1 MASFRALSK
10 EGHAAMS
17 MRDGS
22 DRWILIQ
29 KNTFTNWVNEQ
40 LRVAGVET
48 TDFVTEL
55 ENDFDTGV
63 KLCFLVQGL
72 QGKKV
77 GRIIKKPLNHHQ
89 QLENVTIALNA
100 IANDNVRLVNIGP
113 EDIVNGNLKLILGL
127 IWHLILRYQ
136 IGKTK
141 FPTKKLMLAWLQ
153 AVIPECAI
161 TNFTTDWN
169 SGVALHALIDYCR
182 PGLCPNWRQMS
193 RSDGLNNCKNAME
206 LAKRE
211 FDIPLVVRPEDL
223 SSPDLD
229 ELSGMT
235 YLSYFMKVDSPGYH
249 ATMNMVRKLLKS
261 GTINNFTSDWSD
273 GRLLCNLCVSSGAT
287 IPGWPNLNGSHVE
300 VQQLGIDAA
309 KRMGVEPIL
318 TAKEMCDPEVD
329 HIGIMAYAAY
339 FSRFKPFRAPAEKV
353 VMDVQPKNC
362 YIGIISTFSVRIED
376 DDISS
381 SAIRADLKG
390 PDSNPPVTFSWS
402 GRVGT
407 ASFTPLETGIHR
419 LNVYCENQLIVGC
432 PISFKVLADRSKVT
446 FSSVD
451 HCAVGMITELK
462 VNSQYAGQGDVQ
474 VEARAPGG
482 RVHNLRT
489 VYRNGDYVI
498 NFTPSEVGVWQIS
511 VHYEGDHINGSPFN
525 IKVFDPN
532 AVRVFELEGGTV
544 GMGLNFMVDTSEAG
558 EGDLRVTVTHN
569 YQQVPAYITHQR
581 AGLYRVDFTPEGAG
595 TYKVNVFYNDIEVR
609 GSPYTLDIVDSGR
622 VTVSGDGL
630 SLVPVNRTARFE
642 VDTQGSSSGKVDVEI
657 TAPSGKN
664 VIKKIETKGNGKFD
678 VEYTPFETGDH
689 QIMVYFCDQPV
700 KGGPFSCKV
709 YDAGQVIVSHM
720 PSHATVNQPVSF
732 NIDASEAGS
741 GNIEIMVNKGR
752 IACNVQNLGSYK
764 FLASF
769 VPTKV
774 EKHTIEMKFNNLPVI
789 GSPWIVQVTDPKSIS
804 VTGGGIDFVLCNRKT
819 NFVVNC
825 DTNMS
830 ENISVS
836 ITGPSGRS
844 VPCDISSGSQGQIV
858 EYVPTE
864 VGDHKIFIKYRD
876 TEIEGSP
883 FTAKAYDTSA
893 ITVTPLQ
900 DGMVGSPVE
909 FTIDVTRAGE
919 GQLEIMVNNGNLRN
933 TVELERAGV
942 YRITF
947 TPEEAGRQY
956 VNINFN
962 SEGLPG
968 SPFSCLAM
976 DAAGA
981 TISGLKTALPAN
993 KLTTFTIETPSSA
1006 TEFSAVVDITS
1017 PSGEKIPAK
1026 TTHTAV
1032 DGMHV
1037 EFTPREVGQYTIQ
1050 VFCGKDDLCG
1060 GPQYVNVFNPK
1071 SVIINN
1077 MPFHTFVGETCTF
1090 LVDASKAG
1098 GGILEVAILAN
1109 KNHVPH
1115 TLEDL
1120 GKGVYEVSFVGQEAV
1135 RHRVHLTFNEIY
1147 IPGSPFWIEVLDE
1160 LEFVMDEFS
1169 HQQFFS
1175 VYQSAGFTFHG
1186 PSGLSEKF
1194 TVSIE
1199 GPSGRKVDAKIRETS
1214 AKTYCIE
1221 FEPNEVGSHLVEV
1234 YFNGVML
1241 KNFPYVI
1248 KVYDVN
1254 HVRVTRP
1261 DKAMVDESVR
1271 LLIDVSRSGE
1281 GELEMIVECDEETI
1295 PSEMKETERGRIEA
1309 FFIPRKPGLHKI
1321 SMTFNGDKVPGSPFM
1336 VDVEGQIVKETA
1348 IMAKSEVQKM
1358 NIQSRNFRIN
1368 QQQWILLQAF
1378 GSGVEDFSHFQISI
1392 IAPNGNRIPAR
1403 IMSQADGSFKV
1414 EWTPT
1419 STGRHT
1425 VEVQYAGRQI
1435 DGSPFYVDV
1444 FDLAMI
1450 RVEHFKQG
1458 GIGQTASF
1466 DIDFSQ
1472 VGVQDYSV
1480 VIRSPT
1486 GNIIDYNS
1494 TSSYSDVRKEI
1505 TYVPTEA
1512 GQHEIYINYCGF
1524 ELPGC
1529 PVIHTI
1535 DEGGLPSASGPGLYK
1550 GQEDKEAVFYVDVG
1564 KRSGDLDIKVEGP
1577 NSIAKTTVERAGEK
1591 FIVNYTP
1598 VEVGIFNIGILWNG
1612 TPIPGSPFHPK
1623 VFDPRKV
1630 RISGGW
1636 AQYMDGNER
1645 VGLVVGE
1652 EKRLVFD
1659 ISQAG
1664 PGSLRAEV
1672 VGPGSTVP
1680 ATVTDSYGQTLVAFV
1695 PREEGNHYI
1704 HLYWSDVALPNSPFL
1719 GYAVPAFSDANK
1731 VILTGRGL
1739 KEATVREE
1747 AEFVIDG
1754 SQAGPEYQQPSS
1766 APEVTLTGVRAEINV
1781 KVVNLGGGKHRC
1793 TYVPVVP
1800 GAYLLN
1806 ITWNGRQLRGSPY
1819 KVNVMGTFYPNKVNV
1834 SGEGLRGGIL
1844 GRSMDVAIDTR
1855 KAGPGELTA
1864 YCMGPSKASYCE
1876 LQDNHDGTFI
1886 LKIKP
1891 QEPGKHVLQVKYG
1904 GEHVN
1909 GSPFVLKVNAQ
1920 PDASKVRVTGPGVE
1934 HGILATYQSRFIVET
1949 RGAGAGQLT
1958 VRIRGPKGGFQVEM
1972 YRDSQR
1978 DRTILC
1984 RYDPTETGLYI
1995 ISVRW
2000 SGVDVPGSPF
2010 QIHIV
2015 DTQQELEQILHDQ
2028 SFSHSSVTPRSYAQ
2042 WREEI

>member
-1 MASFRALSK
+1 MATFRAISR

-29 KNTFTNWVNEQ
+29 QNTFTNWVNEQ
-40 LRVAGVET
+40 LRVSGIET
-48 TDFVTEL
+48 TEFIKDLGT
-55 ENDFDTGV
+55 DFDTGV
-63 KLCFLVQGL
+63 KLCQLVESL
-72 QGKKV
+72 QGKKI
-77 GRIIKKPLNHHQ
+77 GRIIKKPMNHHQ
-89 QLENVTIALNA
+89 QLENVTIALTA

-141 FPTKKLMLAWLQ
+141 FPTKKLMIAWLQ
-153 AVIPECAI
+153 AVIPECGI
-161 TNFTTDWN
+161 GNFTTDWN
-169 SGVALHALIDYCR
+169 SGIALHALIDYCR
-182 PGLCPNWRQMS
+182 PGLYPNWRQIS

-249 ATMNMVRKLLKS
+249 ATMSMVRKLLKH
-261 GTINNFTSDWSD
+261 GNVTNFTTDWSD
-273 GRLLCNLCVSSGAT
+273 GRLLCNLCVSLGASVS
-287 IPGWPNLNGSHVE
+287 GWPTLTGNSIENQG
-300 VQQLGIDAA
+300 LGIQAA
-309 KRMGVEPIL
+309 QRLGVEPIL

-339 FSRFKPFRAPAEKV
+339 FNRFKPIRSPAEKV
-353 VMDVQPKNC
+353 VMDMQPKNC
-362 YIGIISTFSVRIED
+362 YIGIISTFTVRIED
-376 DDISS
+376 DEVSS
-381 SAIRADLKG
+381 SGVSADLKG

-407 ASFTPLETGIHR
+407 ASFTPTETGIHR

-446 FSSVD
+446 FSSID

-482 RVHNLRT
+482 RVQNLHT
-489 VYRNGDYVI
+489 VYRNGDYII
-498 NFTPSEVGVWQIS
+498 NFTPSEVGVWQVS
-511 VHYEGDHINGSPFN
+511 VHYEGDHISGSPFN

-532 AVRVFELEGGTV
+532 AVRVFGLEGGTV
-544 GMGLNFMVDTSEAG
+544 GMGLNFTVDTSEAG
-558 EGDLRVTVTHN
+558 EGDLRVTVTHD

-581 AGLYRVDFTPEGAG
+581 AGLYRADFTPEGAG
-595 TYKVNVFYNDIEVR
+595 TYRVNVFYNDIEVR

-630 SLVPVNRTARFE
+630 SLVPVNRTAKFV
-642 VDTQGSSSGKVDVEI
+642 VDTQGSSSGKVNVEI
-657 TAPSGKN
+657 TAPSGKS
-664 VIKKIETKGNGKFD
+664 VLKKIEPVGKGKFQ
-678 VEYTPFETGDH
+678 VEYNPLETGDH
-689 QIMVYFCDQPV
+689 QIMVHYCDQVV
-700 KGGPFSCKV
+700 KGAPFFCKV

-720 PSHATVNQPVSF
+720 PSHTTVNQPVSF

-769 VPTKV
+769 VPTKAERHNV
-774 EKHTIEMKFNNLPVI
+774 EMKFNNLPVI
-789 GSPWIVQVTDPKSIS
+789 GSPWQVQVTDPKSIS
-804 VTGGGIDFVLCNRKT
+804 VVGTGIDFILVNRKT

-825 DTNMS
+825 GENMS
-830 ENISVS
+830 ENIYVS
-836 ITGPSGRS
+836 ITGPSGQS
-844 VPCDISSGSQGQIV
+844 VPCDVSSGEQGQTV

-864 VGDHKIFIKYRD
+864 VGDHKISIMYRD

-893 ITVTPLQ
+893 IMVSPLQ
-900 DGMVGSPVE
+900 DGLVGSPVE

-919 GQLEIMVNNGNLRN
+919 GQLEIMVNDGNLRN
-933 TVELERAGV
+933 SVDMERTGV

-947 TPEEAGRQY
+947 TPQEAGRQY

-962 SEGLPG
+962 SEGVPG
-968 SPFSCLAM
+968 SPLSCVAV
-976 DAAGA
+976 DVAGA
-981 TISGLKTALPAN
+981 AITGLKTTLPAN
-993 KLTTFTIETPSSA
+993 KLTAFTIETPSAGVS
-1006 TEFSAVVDITS
+1006 EFSAVVDITS
-1017 PSGEKIPAK
+1017 PSGKKI
-1026 TTHTAV
+1026 
-1032 DGMHV
+1032 
-1037 EFTPREVGQYTIQ
+1037 
-1050 VFCGKDDLCG
+1050 
-1060 GPQYVNVFNPK
+1060 
-1071 SVIINN
+1071 
-1077 MPFHTFVGETCTF
+1077 
-1090 LVDASKAG
+1090 
-1098 GGILEVAILAN
+1098 
-1109 KNHVPH
+1109 
-1115 TLEDL
+1115 
-1120 GKGVYEVSFVGQEAV
+1120 
-1135 RHRVHLTFNEIY
+1135 
-1147 IPGSPFWIEVLDE
+1147 
-1160 LEFVMDEFS
+1160 
-1169 HQQFFS
+1169 
-1175 VYQSAGFTFHG
+1175 
-1186 PSGLSEKF
+1186 
-1194 TVSIE
+1194 
-1199 GPSGRKVDAKIRETS
+1199 DAKIRES
-1214 AKTYCIE
+1214 SSKSYFIE
-1221 FEPNEVGSHLVEV
+1221 FEPLEVGSHLVQV
-1234 YFNGVML
+1234 YFNGMML

-1248 KVYDVN
+1248 KVYDADKVK
-1254 HVRVTRP
+1254 VIRP
-1261 DKAMVDESVR
+1261 DKSVVDER
-1271 LLIDVSRSGE
+1271 IKILIDVSRSGE
-1281 GELEMIVECDEETI
+1281 GELEMIVECDGETL
-1295 PSEMKETERGRIEA
+1295 PSEMKEMERGRIEA
-1309 FFIPRKPGLHKI
+1309 FFIPRRAGVHKI
-1321 SMTFNGDKVPGSPFM
+1321 SMTFNGEKVPGSPFI
-1336 VDVEGQIVKETA
+1336 VDVEGQMVKEVA
-1348 IMAKSEVQKM
+1348 IMAKPEFQK
-1358 NIQSRNFRIN
+1358 ISLETRNFRIN

-1378 GSGVEDFSHFQISI
+1378 GSSIEDFSHFQISI

-1403 IMSQADGSFKV
+1403 IISQADGSFKV

-1458 GIGQTASF
+1458 GVGETASF

-1472 VGVQDYSV
+1472 VGIQDYSV

-1486 GNIIDYNS
+1486 GSIVDYNS
-1494 TSSYSDVRKEI
+1494 ISAHSDVRKEI
-1505 TYVPTEA
+1505 TYVPSET

-1529 PVIHTI
+1529 PVMHNIE
-1535 DEGGLPSASGPGLYK
+1535 EGGLPTAAGPGLYK
-1550 GQEDKEAVFYVDVG
+1550 GQEDKEAVFSVDVG
-1564 KRSGDLDIKVEGP
+1564 KRSGDLDIKVDGP
-1577 NSIAKTTVERAGEK
+1577 NSIAKTTVERSGEK
-1591 FIVNYTP
+1591 FIVTYTP
-1598 VEVGIFNIGILWNG
+1598 VEVGIFNISILWNG
-1612 TPIPGSPFHPK
+1612 VAIPGSPFHPK
-1623 VFDPRKV
+1623 VIDPRKV

-1645 VGLVVGE
+1645 VALVVGE

-1659 ISQAG
+1659 VSQAG

-1672 VGPGSTVP
+1672 VGPGSTLPVS
-1680 ATVTDSYGQTLVAFV
+1680 VTDNYGQTVVAFV
-1695 PREEGNHYI
+1695 PQDEGNHYI
-1704 HLYWSDVALPNSPFL
+1704 HLHWSDIALPNSPFL
-1719 GYAVPAFSDANK
+1719 GYAVPGFADANK

-1747 AEFVIDG
+1747 ADFVIDG
-1754 SQAGPEYQQPSS
+1754 SQAGPDYRQHS
-1766 APEVTLTGVRAEINV
+1766 APDVTLTGVRAEINV
-1781 KVVNLGGGKHRC
+1781 KVVSLGGGKHRC
-1793 TYVPVVP
+1793 TYIPVVP
-1800 GAYLLN
+1800 GAYLLH

-1819 KVNVMGTFYPNKVNV
+1819 KVNVIGTFYPNKVTV

-1864 YCMGPSKASYCE
+1864 FCMGPAKASYCE
-1876 LQDNHDGTFI
+1876 LQDNHDGTFV
-1886 LKIKP
+1886 LKVKP
-1891 QEPGKHVLQVKYG
+1891 QEPGRHVLQIKYG
-1904 GEHVN
+1904 GEHIN
-1909 GSPFVLKVNAQ
+1909 GSPFVLKVGAQ

-1984 RYDPTETGLYI
+1984 RFDPTETGLYI
-1995 ISVRW
+1995 VSVRW

-2010 QIHIV
+2010 QINIV
-2015 DTQQELEQILHDQ
+2015 DTQQELEQVLHEA
-2028 SFSHSSVTPRSYAQ
+2028 SFSQSSVTPRSYAQ

>member
-1 MASFRALSK
+1 MATFRAISR

-29 KNTFTNWVNEQ
+29 QNTFTNWVNEQ
-40 LRVAGVET
+40 LRVSGIET
-48 TDFVTEL
+48 TEFIKDLGT
-55 ENDFDTGV
+55 DFDTGV
-63 KLCFLVQGL
+63 KLCQLVESL
-72 QGKKV
+72 QGKKI
-77 GRIIKKPLNHHQ
+77 GRIIKKPMNHHQ
-89 QLENVTIALNA
+89 QLENVTIALTA

-141 FPTKKLMLAWLQ
+141 FPTKKLMIAWLQ
-153 AVIPECAI
+153 AVIPECGI
-161 TNFTTDWN
+161 GNFTTDWN
-169 SGVALHALIDYCR
+169 SGIALHALIDYCR
-182 PGLCPNWRQMS
+182 PGLYPNWRQIS

-249 ATMNMVRKLLKS
+249 ATMSMVRKLLKH
-261 GTINNFTSDWSD
+261 GNVTNFTTDWSD
-273 GRLLCNLCVSSGAT
+273 GRLLCNLCVSLGASVS
-287 IPGWPNLNGSHVE
+287 GWPTLTGNSIENQG
-300 VQQLGIDAA
+300 LGIQAA
-309 KRMGVEPIL
+309 QRLGVEPIL

-339 FSRFKPFRAPAEKV
+339 FNRFKPIRSPAEKV
-353 VMDVQPKNC
+353 VMDMQPKNC
-362 YIGIISTFSVRIED
+362 YIGIISTFTVRIED
-376 DDISS
+376 DEVSS
-381 SAIRADLKG
+381 SGVSADLKG

-407 ASFTPLETGIHR
+407 ASFTPTETGIHR

-446 FSSVD
+446 FSSID

-482 RVHNLRT
+482 RVQNLHT
-489 VYRNGDYVI
+489 VYRNGDYII
-498 NFTPSEVGVWQIS
+498 NFTPSEVGVWQVS
-511 VHYEGDHINGSPFN
+511 VHYEGDHISGSPFN

-532 AVRVFELEGGTV
+532 AVRVFGLEGGTV
-544 GMGLNFMVDTSEAG
+544 GMGLNFTVDTSEAG
-558 EGDLRVTVTHN
+558 EGDLRVTVTHD

-581 AGLYRVDFTPEGAG
+581 AGLYRADFTPEGAG
-595 TYKVNVFYNDIEVR
+595 TYRVNVFYNDIEVR

-630 SLVPVNRTARFE
+630 SLVPVNRTAKFV
-642 VDTQGSSSGKVDVEI
+642 VDTQGSSSGKVNVEI
-657 TAPSGKN
+657 TAPSGKS
-664 VIKKIETKGNGKFD
+664 VLKKIEPVGKGKFQ
-678 VEYTPFETGDH
+678 VEYNPLETGDH
-689 QIMVYFCDQPV
+689 QIMVHYCDQVV
-700 KGGPFSCKV
+700 KGAPFFCKV

-720 PSHATVNQPVSF
+720 PSHTTVNQPVSF

-769 VPTKV
+769 VPTKAERHNV
-774 EKHTIEMKFNNLPVI
+774 EMKFNNLPVI
-789 GSPWIVQVTDPKSIS
+789 GSPWQVQVTDPKSIS
-804 VTGGGIDFVLCNRKT
+804 VVGTGIDFILVNRKT

-825 DTNMS
+825 GENMS
-830 ENISVS
+830 ENIYVS
-836 ITGPSGRS
+836 ITGPSGQS
-844 VPCDISSGSQGQIV
+844 VPCDVSSGEQGQTV

-864 VGDHKIFIKYRD
+864 VGDHKISIMYRD

-893 ITVTPLQ
+893 IMVSPLQ
-900 DGMVGSPVE
+900 DGLVGSPVE

-919 GQLEIMVNNGNLRN
+919 GQLEIMVNDGNLRN
-933 TVELERAGV
+933 SVDMERTGV

-947 TPEEAGRQY
+947 TPQEAGRQY

-962 SEGLPG
+962 SEGVPG
-968 SPFSCLAM
+968 SPLSCVAV
-976 DAAGA
+976 DVAGA
-981 TISGLKTALPAN
+981 AITGLKTTLPAN
-993 KLTTFTIETPSSA
+993 KLTAFTIETPSAGVS
-1006 TEFSAVVDITS
+1006 EFSAVVDITS
-1017 PSGEKIPAK
+1017 PSGEKIPA
-1026 TTHTAV
+1026 TVTSTPV
-1032 DGMHV
+1032 DGQHV
-1037 EFTPREVGQYTIQ
+1037 EFVPREVGEYTIQ
-1050 VFCGKDDLCG
+1050 VFCGKDEICG
-1060 GPQYVNVFNPK
+1060 GPHYVNVFNPK

-1077 MPFHTFVGETCTF
+1077 MPFHCFLGEKCTF

-1109 KNHVPH
+1109 MNHVPH

-1120 GKGVYEVSFVGQEAV
+1120 GKGIYEISFVGQEAV

-1169 HQQFFS
+1169 RQQFFAI
-1175 VYQSAGFTFHG
+1175 YQSAGFTFHG
-1186 PSGLSEKF
+1186 PSGLSDQFK
-1194 TVSIE
+1194 VSIE
-1199 GPSGRKVDAKIRETS
+1199 GPSGKKIDAKIRES
-1214 AKTYCIE
+1214 SSKSYFIE
-1221 FEPNEVGSHLVEV
+1221 FEPLEVGSHLVQV
-1234 YFNGVML
+1234 YFNGMML

-1248 KVYDVN
+1248 KVYDADKVK
-1254 HVRVTRP
+1254 VIRP
-1261 DKAMVDESVR
+1261 DKSVVDER
-1271 LLIDVSRSGE
+1271 IKILIDVSRSGE
-1281 GELEMIVECDEETI
+1281 GELEMIVECDGETL
-1295 PSEMKETERGRIEA
+1295 PSEMKEMERGRIEA
-1309 FFIPRKPGLHKI
+1309 FFIPRRAGVHKI
-1321 SMTFNGDKVPGSPFM
+1321 SMTFNGEKVPGSPFI
-1336 VDVEGQIVKETA
+1336 VDVEGQMVKEVA
-1348 IMAKSEVQKM
+1348 IMAKPEFQK
-1358 NIQSRNFRIN
+1358 ISLETRNFRIN

-1378 GSGVEDFSHFQISI
+1378 GSSIEDFSHFQISI

-1403 IMSQADGSFKV
+1403 IISQADGSFKV

-1458 GIGQTASF
+1458 GVGETASF

-1472 VGVQDYSV
+1472 VGIQDYSV

-1486 GNIIDYNS
+1486 GSIVDYNS
-1494 TSSYSDVRKEI
+1494 ISAHSDVRKEI
-1505 TYVPTEA
+1505 TYVPSET

-1529 PVIHTI
+1529 PVMHNIE
-1535 DEGGLPSASGPGLYK
+1535 EGGLPTAAGPGLYK
-1550 GQEDKEAVFYVDVG
+1550 GQEDKEAVFSVDVG
-1564 KRSGDLDIKVEGP
+1564 KRSGDLDIKVDGP
-1577 NSIAKTTVERAGEK
+1577 NSIAKTTVERSGEK
-1591 FIVNYTP
+1591 FIVTYTP
-1598 VEVGIFNIGILWNG
+1598 VEVGIFNISILWNG
-1612 TPIPGSPFHPK
+1612 VAIPGSPFHPK
-1623 VFDPRKV
+1623 VIDPRKV

-1645 VGLVVGE
+1645 VALVVGE

-1659 ISQAG
+1659 VSQAG

-1672 VGPGSTVP
+1672 VGPGSTLPVS
-1680 ATVTDSYGQTLVAFV
+1680 VTDNYGQTVVAFV
-1695 PREEGNHYI
+1695 PQDEGNHYI
-1704 HLYWSDVALPNSPFL
+1704 HLHWSDIALPNSPFL
-1719 GYAVPAFSDANK
+1719 GYAVPGFADANK

-1747 AEFVIDG
+1747 ADFVIDG
-1754 SQAGPEYQQPSS
+1754 SQAGPG
-1766 APEVTLTGVRAEINV
+1766 APDVTLTGVRAEINV
-1781 KVVNLGGGKHRC
+1781 KVVSLGGGKHRC
-1793 TYVPVVP
+1793 TYIPVVP
-1800 GAYLLN
+1800 GAYLLH

-1819 KVNVMGTFYPNKVNV
+1819 KVNVIGTFYPNKVTV

-1864 YCMGPSKASYCE
+1864 FCMGPAKASYCE
-1876 LQDNHDGTFI
+1876 LQDNHDGTFV
-1886 LKIKP
+1886 LKVKP
-1891 QEPGKHVLQVKYG
+1891 QEPGRHVLQIKYG
-1904 GEHVN
+1904 GEHIN
-1909 GSPFVLKVNAQ
+1909 GSPFVLKVGAQ

-1984 RYDPTETGLYI
+1984 RFDPTETGLYI
-1995 ISVRW
+1995 VSVRW

-2010 QIHIV
+2010 QINIV
-2015 DTQQELEQILHDQ
+2015 DTQQELEQVLHEA
-2028 SFSHSSVTPRSYAQ
+2028 SFSQSSVTPRSYAQ

>member
-17 MRDGS
+17 MRDSS

-48 TDFVTEL
+48 TDFVREL
-55 ENDFDTGV
+55 ENDFETGV
-63 KLCFLVQGL
+63 KLCQLVEGL

-77 GRIIKKPLNHHQ
+77 GRIIKNPLNHHQ
-89 QLENVTIALNA
+89 RLENVTIALNA

-161 TNFTTDWN
+161 SNFTTDWN

-235 YLSYFMKVDSPGYH
+235 YLSYFMKVDSPGYY

-261 GTINNFTSDWSD
+261 GTVNNFTSDWSD

-362 YIGIISTFSVRIED
+362 YIGITSTFSVRIED

-381 SAIRADLKG
+381 SDIRADLKG
-390 PDSNPPVTFSWS
+390 PDSNPPVTFSWA

-407 ASFTPLETGIHR
+407 ASFTPVETGIHR

-446 FSSVD
+446 FSSID

-498 NFTPSEVGVWQIS
+498 NFTPSEVGVWKVS
-511 VHYEGDHINGSPFN
+511 VHYEGDHISGSPFN

-642 VDTQGSSSGKVDVEI
+642 VDTQGSSSGKVNVEI

-664 VIKKIETKGNGKFD
+664 VLKKIESIGNGKFQ

-689 QIMVYFCDQPV
+689 QIMVYYCDQPV

-789 GSPWIVQVTDPKSIS
+789 GSPWHVQVTDPKSIS
-804 VTGGGIDFVLCNRKT
+804 VTGGGIDFILCNRKT

-825 DTNMS
+825 DESMS
-830 ENISVS
+830 ENISVL
-836 ITGPSGRS
+836 ITGPSGQS
-844 VPCDISSGSQGQIV
+844 VPCDISNGSQGQIV

-893 ITVTPLQ
+893 IAVTPLQ

-933 TVELERAGV
+933 TVDMERAGV

-968 SPFSCLAM
+968 SPFSCLAV

-1006 TEFSAVVDITS
+1006 TEFSAVVDIT
-1017 PSGEKIPAK
+1017 
-1026 TTHTAV
+1026 T
-1032 DGMHV
+1032 
-1037 EFTPREVGQYTIQ
+1037 
-1050 VFCGKDDLCG
+1050 
-1060 GPQYVNVFNPK
+1060 
-1071 SVIINN
+1071 
-1077 MPFHTFVGETCTF
+1077 
-1090 LVDASKAG
+1090 
-1098 GGILEVAILAN
+1098 
-1109 KNHVPH
+1109 
-1115 TLEDL
+1115 
-1120 GKGVYEVSFVGQEAV
+1120 
-1135 RHRVHLTFNEIY
+1135 
-1147 IPGSPFWIEVLDE
+1147 
-1160 LEFVMDEFS
+1160 
-1169 HQQFFS
+1169 
-1175 VYQSAGFTFHG
+1175 
-1186 PSGLSEKF
+1186 
-1194 TVSIE
+1194 
-1199 GPSGRKVDAKIRETS
+1199 
-1214 AKTYCIE
+1214 
-1221 FEPNEVGSHLVEV
+1221 
-1234 YFNGVML
+1234 
-1241 KNFPYVI
+1241 
-1248 KVYDVN
+1248 
-1254 HVRVTRP
+1254 
-1261 DKAMVDESVR
+1261 
-1271 LLIDVSRSGE
+1271 
-1281 GELEMIVECDEETI
+1281 
-1295 PSEMKETERGRIEA
+1295 
-1309 FFIPRKPGLHKI
+1309 
-1321 SMTFNGDKVPGSPFM
+1321 
-1336 VDVEGQIVKETA
+1336 
-1348 IMAKSEVQKM
+1348 
-1358 NIQSRNFRIN
+1358 
-1368 QQQWILLQAF
+1368 
-1378 GSGVEDFSHFQISI
+1378 
-1392 IAPNGNRIPAR
+1392 PNGNRIPAR

-1486 GNIIDYNS
+1486 GNIMDYNS

-1505 TYVPTEA
+1505 TYVPTEV

-1659 ISQAG
+1659 VSQAG

-1672 VGPGSTVP
+1672 VGPGSAVP

-1695 PREEGNHYI
+1695 PKEEGNHYI

-1754 SQAGPEYQQPSS
+1754 SQAGPEYLQQNS

-1793 TYVPVVP
+1793 TYIPVVP

-1819 KVNVMGTFYPNKVNV
+1819 KVNVVGTFYPNKVNV

-1891 QEPGKHVLQVKYG
+1891 HEPGKHVLQVKYG

-1934 HGILATYQSRFIVET
+1934 HGILATFQSRFIVET

>member
-17 MRDGS
+17 MRDSS

-48 TDFVTEL
+48 TDFVREL
-55 ENDFDTGV
+55 ENDFETGV
-63 KLCFLVQGL
+63 KLCQLVEGL

-77 GRIIKKPLNHHQ
+77 GRIIKNPLNHHQ
-89 QLENVTIALNA
+89 RLENVTIALNA

-161 TNFTTDWN
+161 SNFTTDWN

-235 YLSYFMKVDSPGYH
+235 YLSYFMKVDSPGYY

-261 GTINNFTSDWSD
+261 GTVNNFTSDWSD

-362 YIGIISTFSVRIED
+362 YIGITSTFSVRIED

-381 SAIRADLKG
+381 SDIRADLKG
-390 PDSNPPVTFSWS
+390 PDSNPPVTFSWA

-407 ASFTPLETGIHR
+407 ASFTPVETGIHR

-446 FSSVD
+446 FSSID

-498 NFTPSEVGVWQIS
+498 NFTPSEVGVWKVS
-511 VHYEGDHINGSPFN
+511 VHYEGDHISGSPFN

-642 VDTQGSSSGKVDVEI
+642 VDTQGSSSGKVNVE
-657 TAPSGKN
+657 
-664 VIKKIETKGNGKFD
+664 
-678 VEYTPFETGDH
+678 
-689 QIMVYFCDQPV
+689 
-700 KGGPFSCKV
+700 
-709 YDAGQVIVSHM
+709 
-720 PSHATVNQPVSF
+720 
-732 NIDASEAGS
+732 
-741 GNIEIMVNKGR
+741 
-752 IACNVQNLGSYK
+752 
-764 FLASF
+764 
-769 VPTKV
+769 
-774 EKHTIEMKFNNLPVI
+774 
-789 GSPWIVQVTDPKSIS
+789 
-804 VTGGGIDFVLCNRKT
+804 
-819 NFVVNC
+819 
-825 DTNMS
+825 
-830 ENISVS
+830 
-836 ITGPSGRS
+836 ITGPSGQS
-844 VPCDISSGSQGQIV
+844 VPCDISNGSQGQIV

-893 ITVTPLQ
+893 IAVTPLQ

-933 TVELERAGV
+933 TVDMERAGV

-968 SPFSCLAM
+968 SPFSCLAV

-1017 PSGEKIPAK
+1017 PTGEKIPAK
-1026 TTHTAV
+1026 VTHTAV

-1050 VFCGKDDLCG
+1050 VFCGKDEICG

-1077 MPFHTFVGETCTF
+1077 MPFHCFVGETCTF

-1135 RHRVHLTFNEIY
+1135 RHRVHLTFNEVY

-1169 HQQFFS
+1169 HQQFFA

-1214 AKTYCIE
+1214 SKTYCIE

-1321 SMTFNGDKVPGSPFM
+1321 NMTFNGDKVPGSPFM

-1358 NIQSRNFRIN
+1358 NLQTRNFRIN

-1378 GSGVEDFSHFQISI
+1378 GSGVEDYSHFQISI

-1486 GNIIDYNS
+1486 GNIMDYNS

-1505 TYVPTEA
+1505 TYVPTEV

-1659 ISQAG
+1659 VSQAG

-1672 VGPGSTVP
+1672 VGPGSAVP

-1695 PREEGNHYI
+1695 PKEEGNHYI

-1754 SQAGPEYQQPSS
+1754 SQAGPEYLQQNS

-1793 TYVPVVP
+1793 TYIPVVP

-1819 KVNVMGTFYPNKVNV
+1819 KVNVVGTFYPNKVNV

-1891 QEPGKHVLQVKYG
+1891 HEPGKHVLQVKYG

-1934 HGILATYQSRFIVET
+1934 HGILATFQSRFIVET

>member
-642 VDTQGSSSGKVDVEI
+642 VDTQGSSSGKVDVE
-657 TAPSGKN
+657 
-664 VIKKIETKGNGKFD
+664 
-678 VEYTPFETGDH
+678 
-689 QIMVYFCDQPV
+689 
-700 KGGPFSCKV
+700 
-709 YDAGQVIVSHM
+709 
-720 PSHATVNQPVSF
+720 
-732 NIDASEAGS
+732 
-741 GNIEIMVNKGR
+741 
-752 IACNVQNLGSYK
+752 
-764 FLASF
+764 
-769 VPTKV
+769 
-774 EKHTIEMKFNNLPVI
+774 
-789 GSPWIVQVTDPKSIS
+789 
-804 VTGGGIDFVLCNRKT
+804 
-819 NFVVNC
+819 
-825 DTNMS
+825 
-830 ENISVS
+830 

>member
-1 MASFRALSK
+1 MASFRALSR

-17 MRDGS
+17 MKDS
-22 DRWILIQ
+22 SARWILIQ
-29 KNTFTNWVNEQ
+29 QNTFTNWVNEQ
-40 LRVAGVET
+40 LRVSGIET
-48 TDFVTEL
+48 TEFVKDLEHDFQ
-55 ENDFDTGV
+55 TGV
-63 KLCFLVQGL
+63 RLCQLVESL
-72 QGKKV
+72 QGKKI
-77 GRIIKKPLNHHQ
+77 GRIIKKPMNHHQ
-89 QLENVTIALNA
+89 ELENVTIALNA
-100 IANDNVRLVNIGP
+100 ISNDNVRLVNIGP
-113 EDIVNGNLKLILGL
+113 EDIVNANLKLILGL

-153 AVIPECAI
+153 AVIPECAV

-169 SGVALHALIDYCR
+169 SGIALHALIDFCR
-182 PGLCPNWRQMS
+182 PGLSPNWRQMS
-193 RSDGLNNCKNAME
+193 RSDGLNNCKSAME

-249 ATMNMVRKLLKS
+249 ATLNMVRRLLKK
-261 GTINNFTSDWSD
+261 GTVNNFTTDWSD
-273 GRLLCNLCVSSGAT
+273 GRMLCNLCVSLGASIAGYPALT
-287 IPGWPNLNGSHVE
+287 GNAIENQE
-300 VQQLGIDAA
+300 LGIQAG
-309 KRMGVEPIL
+309 KKLGVEPIL

-339 FSRFKPFRAPAEKV
+339 FSRFKPVRSSAEKV

-362 YIGIISTFSVRIED
+362 YIGITSTFSVRIED
-376 DDISS
+376 DDLYT
-381 SAIRADLKG
+381 SAVRADLKG

-419 LNVYCENQLIVGC
+419 LNVYCDNQLIVGC

-446 FSSVD
+446 FSSID

-462 VNSQYAGQGDVQ
+462 VNSQFAGQGDVQ

-489 VYRNGDYVI
+489 VYRNGDYII
-498 NFTPSEVGVWQIS
+498 NFTPSEVGVWQVS
-511 VHYEGDHINGSPFN
+511 VQYEGDHISGSPFN

-532 AVRVFELEGGTV
+532 AVRVFGLEGGTV
-544 GMGLNFMVDTSEAG
+544 GMGLNFTVDTSEAG
-558 EGDLRVTVTHN
+558 EGELRVSVTHD

-595 TYKVNVFYNDIEVR
+595 TYKVNVFYSDIEVR

-630 SLVPVNRTARFE
+630 SLVPVNRPAKFI
-642 VDTQGSSSGKVDVEI
+642 VDTQGSSSGSVKVEI

-664 VIKKIETKGNGKFD
+664 VLKKIESIGKGKYQ
-678 VEYTPFETGDH
+678 VEYTPFEPGDH
-689 QIMVYFCDQPV
+689 QIMVSYCDQPV
-700 KGGPFSCKV
+700 KGGPFSCKA
-709 YDAGQVIVSHM
+709 YDAGQVIVKHM
-720 PSHATVNQPVSF
+720 PSLASVNQPVSF

-741 GNIEIMVNKGR
+741 GNIEILVNKGR
-752 IACNVQNLGSYK
+752 IACSVQNLGSYK

-769 VPTKV
+769 IPTKA
-774 EKHTIEMKFNNLPVI
+774 EKHTIEMKFNNLPVV
-789 GSPWIVQVTDPKSIS
+789 GSPWHVEVTDPKSIS
-804 VTGGGIDFVLCNRKT
+804 VSGRGLDFVLVNRIE

-825 DTNMS
+825 GENMS
-830 ENISVS
+830 KNINVS
-836 ITGPSGRS
+836 ITGPSGGEVFCNVS
-844 VPCDISSGSQGQIV
+844 NGVNGQNV
-858 EYVPTE
+858 EYVPKE
-864 VGDHKIFIKYRD
+864 VGDHKIAIKYRD

-893 ITVTPLQ
+893 IVVTPLQ

-919 GQLEIMVNNGNLRN
+919 GQLEIMVNKGNIRN
-933 TVELERAGV
+933 SVDMERTGV
-942 YRITF
+942 YRISF

-956 VNINFN
+956 VDISFN
-962 SEGLPG
+962 EEALPG
-968 SPFSCLAM
+968 SPFTCVAVGGVSV
-976 DAAGA
+976 
-981 TISGLKTALPAN
+981 SGLKSTLPAN
-993 KLTTFTIETPSSA
+993 KLTTFTIETPSLGSS
-1006 TEFSAVVDITS
+1006 EFSAVVDITS
-1017 PSGEKIPAK
+1017 PSGKKI
-1026 TTHTAV
+1026 
-1032 DGMHV
+1032 
-1037 EFTPREVGQYTIQ
+1037 
-1050 VFCGKDDLCG
+1050 
-1060 GPQYVNVFNPK
+1060 
-1071 SVIINN
+1071 
-1077 MPFHTFVGETCTF
+1077 
-1090 LVDASKAG
+1090 
-1098 GGILEVAILAN
+1098 
-1109 KNHVPH
+1109 
-1115 TLEDL
+1115 
-1120 GKGVYEVSFVGQEAV
+1120 
-1135 RHRVHLTFNEIY
+1135 
-1147 IPGSPFWIEVLDE
+1147 
-1160 LEFVMDEFS
+1160 
-1169 HQQFFS
+1169 
-1175 VYQSAGFTFHG
+1175 
-1186 PSGLSEKF
+1186 
-1194 TVSIE
+1194 
-1199 GPSGRKVDAKIRETS
+1199 DAKMRETTS
-1214 AKTYCIE
+1214 ETYCIE
-1221 FEPNEVGSHLVEV
+1221 FEPVEVGSHLVEV

-1248 KVYDVN
+1248 KVYDTSKIKVD
-1254 HVRVTRP
+1254 RP
-1261 DKAMVDESVR
+1261 DRAMMDESIK
-1271 LLIDVSRSGE
+1271 LQIDVSRSGE
-1281 GELEMIVECDEETI
+1281 GELEMIVECDGENI
-1295 PSEMKETERGRIEA
+1295 PSEMKETERGWIEA
-1309 FFIPRKPGLHKI
+1309 FFIPRKAGVHKI
-1321 SMTFNGDKVPGSPFM
+1321 NMMFNEEKVPGSPFM
-1336 VDVEGQIVKETA
+1336 VYVEEHIVKERA
-1348 IMAKSEVQKM
+1348 IMAKSEVHEMKLQT
-1358 NIQSRNFRIN
+1358 RNFRIN

-1378 GSGVEDFSHFQISI
+1378 GSNLEDFSHFQISI

-1403 IMSQADGSFKV
+1403 IMSQSDGSFKV

-1425 VEVQYAGRQI
+1425 VEVQYAGRMI
-1435 DGSPFYVDV
+1435 EGSPFYVDV

-1450 RVEHFKQG
+1450 RVDRFKQG
-1458 GIGQTASF
+1458 GIGETASF

-1472 VGVQDYSV
+1472 VGLQDYNV
-1480 VIRSPT
+1480 VIRSPS
-1486 GNIIDYNS
+1486 GNIVDFSS
-1494 TSSYSDVRKEI
+1494 TSSYSDLRKEI
-1505 TYVPTEA
+1505 MYVPMEA

-1535 DEGGLPSASGPGLYK
+1535 DEGGMPSASGPGLYK
-1550 GQEDKEAVFYVDVG
+1550 GLEDKETVFYVEMG
-1564 KRSGDLDIKVEGP
+1564 KRSGGLDIKVEGP
-1577 NSIAKTTVERAGEK
+1577 NSIAKTTVERAGDK
-1591 FIVNYTP
+1591 SVVQYIP
-1598 VEVGIFNIGILWNG
+1598 VEVGIFNISIMWNG
-1612 TPIPGSPFHPK
+1612 QHIPGSPFHPK
-1623 VFDPRKV
+1623 VIDARKV

-1659 ISQAG
+1659 VSQAG
-1664 PGSLRAEV
+1664 PGTLKAEV
-1672 VGPGSTVP
+1672 VGPGSSLPVSLS
-1680 ATVTDSYGQTLVAFV
+1680 DNYGQMMVGFI

-1719 GYAVPAFSDANK
+1719 GYAVPTFSDANK

-1739 KEATVREE
+1739 KEAIVREE
-1747 AEFVIDG
+1747 AEFIIDG
-1754 SQAGPEYQQPSS
+1754 SQAGPEYHQNR
-1766 APEVTLTGVRAEINV
+1766 APEVSLTGVRAEINV
-1781 KVVNLGGGKHRC
+1781 KVVSLGGGKHRC
-1793 TYVPVVP
+1793 TYIPVVP

-1819 KVNVMGTFYPNKVNV
+1819 KVNVIGTFYPQKVSV

-1844 GRSMDVAIDTR
+1844 GRPMDVAIDTR
-1855 KAGPGELTA
+1855 RAGPGELTA
-1864 YCMGPSKASYCE
+1864 FCMGPSKASYCE
-1876 LQDNHDGTFI
+1876 LKDNHDGTFV
-1886 LKIKP
+1886 LKVKA
-1891 QEPGKHVLQVKYG
+1891 QEPGRHVLQIKYG

-1909 GSPFVLKVNAQ
+1909 GSPFQLKVGAQ

-1984 RYDPTETGLYI
+1984 RYDPTETGLYVV
-1995 ISVRW
+1995 SVRW

-2010 QIHIV
+2010 QINIV
-2015 DTQQELEQILHDQ
+2015 DTQQELEQVLHDA
-2028 SFSHSSVTPRSYAQ
+2028 SFAQSSVTHRSFSQ
-2042 WREEI
+2042 WREDI

>member
-1 MASFRALSK
+1 MASFRALSR

-17 MRDGS
+17 MKDS
-22 DRWILIQ
+22 SARWILIQ
-29 KNTFTNWVNEQ
+29 QNTFTNWVNEQ
-40 LRVAGVET
+40 LRVSGIET
-48 TDFVTEL
+48 TEFVKDLEHDFQ
-55 ENDFDTGV
+55 TGV
-63 KLCFLVQGL
+63 RLCQLVESL
-72 QGKKV
+72 QGKKI
-77 GRIIKKPLNHHQ
+77 GRIIKKPMNHHQ
-89 QLENVTIALNA
+89 ELENVTIALNA
-100 IANDNVRLVNIGP
+100 ISNDNVRLVNIGP
-113 EDIVNGNLKLILGL
+113 EDIVNANLKLILGL

-153 AVIPECAI
+153 AVIPECAV

-169 SGVALHALIDYCR
+169 SGIALHALIDFCR
-182 PGLCPNWRQMS
+182 PGLSPNWRQMS
-193 RSDGLNNCKNAME
+193 RSDGLNNCKSAME

-249 ATMNMVRKLLKS
+249 ATLNMVRRLLKK
-261 GTINNFTSDWSD
+261 GTVNNFTTDWSD
-273 GRLLCNLCVSSGAT
+273 GRMLCNLCVSLGASIAGYPALT
-287 IPGWPNLNGSHVE
+287 GNAIENQE
-300 VQQLGIDAA
+300 LGIQAG
-309 KRMGVEPIL
+309 KKLGVEPIL

-339 FSRFKPFRAPAEKV
+339 FSRFKPVRSSAEKV

-362 YIGIISTFSVRIED
+362 YIGITSTFSVRIED
-376 DDISS
+376 DDLYT
-381 SAIRADLKG
+381 SAVRADLKG

-419 LNVYCENQLIVGC
+419 LNVYCDNQLIVGC

-446 FSSVD
+446 FSSID

-462 VNSQYAGQGDVQ
+462 VNSQFAGQGDVQ

-489 VYRNGDYVI
+489 VYRNGDYII
-498 NFTPSEVGVWQIS
+498 NFTPSEVGVWQVS
-511 VHYEGDHINGSPFN
+511 VQYEGDHISGSPFN

-532 AVRVFELEGGTV
+532 AVRVFGLEGGTV
-544 GMGLNFMVDTSEAG
+544 GMGLNFTVDTSEAG
-558 EGDLRVTVTHN
+558 EGELRVSVTHD

-595 TYKVNVFYNDIEVR
+595 TYKVNVFYSDIEVR

-630 SLVPVNRTARFE
+630 SLVPVNRPAKFI
-642 VDTQGSSSGKVDVEI
+642 VDTQGSSSGSVKVEI

-664 VIKKIETKGNGKFD
+664 VLKKIESIGKGKYQ
-678 VEYTPFETGDH
+678 VEYTPFEPGDH
-689 QIMVYFCDQPV
+689 QIMVSYCDQPV
-700 KGGPFSCKV
+700 KGGPFSCKA
-709 YDAGQVIVSHM
+709 YDAGQVIVKHM
-720 PSHATVNQPVSF
+720 PSLASVNQPVSF

-741 GNIEIMVNKGR
+741 GNIEILVNKGR
-752 IACNVQNLGSYK
+752 IACSVQNLGSYK

-769 VPTKV
+769 IPTKA
-774 EKHTIEMKFNNLPVI
+774 EKHTIEMKFNNLPVV
-789 GSPWIVQVTDPKSIS
+789 GSPWHVEVTDPKSIS
-804 VTGGGIDFVLCNRKT
+804 VSGRGLDFVLVNRIE

-825 DTNMS
+825 GENMS
-830 ENISVS
+830 KNINVS
-836 ITGPSGRS
+836 ITGPSGGEVFCNVS
-844 VPCDISSGSQGQIV
+844 NGVNGQNV
-858 EYVPTE
+858 EYVPKE
-864 VGDHKIFIKYRD
+864 VGDHKIAIKYRD

-893 ITVTPLQ
+893 IVVTPLQ

-919 GQLEIMVNNGNLRN
+919 GQLEIMVNKGNIRN
-933 TVELERAGV
+933 SVDMERTGV
-942 YRITF
+942 YRISF

-956 VNINFN
+956 VDISFN
-962 SEGLPG
+962 EEALPG
-968 SPFSCLAM
+968 SPFTCVAVGGVSV
-976 DAAGA
+976 
-981 TISGLKTALPAN
+981 SGLKSTLPAN
-993 KLTTFTIETPSSA
+993 KLTTFTIETPSLGSS
-1006 TEFSAVVDITS
+1006 EFSAVVDITS

-1026 TTHTAV
+1026 VTRTPV
-1032 DGMHV
+1032 DGQHV
-1037 EFTPREVGQYTIQ
+1037 EFTPREAGEYTIRIL
-1050 VFCGKDDLCG
+1050 CGKDEVG
-1060 GPQYVNVFNPK
+1060 EGPYHVNVYNPK

-1077 MPFHTFVGETCTF
+1077 MPFHCFVGEKCTF

-1120 GKGVYEVSFVGQEAV
+1120 GKGIYEISFVGQEAV
-1135 RHRVHLTFNEIY
+1135 RHRVHLTFNEEY
-1147 IPGSPFWIEVLDE
+1147 IPGSPFWIEVMDE
-1160 LEFVMDEFS
+1160 IEFVMDEFS
-1169 HQQFFS
+1169 RQQFFAI
-1175 VYQSAGFTFHG
+1175 YQSAGFTFNG
-1186 PSGLSEKF
+1186 PSGLSDKF

-1199 GPSGRKVDAKIRETS
+1199 GPSGKKIDAKMRETTS
-1214 AKTYCIE
+1214 ETYCIE
-1221 FEPNEVGSHLVEV
+1221 FEPVEVGSHLVEV

-1248 KVYDVN
+1248 KVYDTSKIKVD
-1254 HVRVTRP
+1254 RP
-1261 DKAMVDESVR
+1261 DRAMMDESIK
-1271 LLIDVSRSGE
+1271 LQIDVSRSGE
-1281 GELEMIVECDEETI
+1281 GELEMIVECDGENI
-1295 PSEMKETERGRIEA
+1295 PSEMKETERGWIEA
-1309 FFIPRKPGLHKI
+1309 FFIPRKAGVHKI
-1321 SMTFNGDKVPGSPFM
+1321 NMMFNEEKVPGSPFM
-1336 VDVEGQIVKETA
+1336 VYVEEHIVKERA
-1348 IMAKSEVQKM
+1348 IMAKSEVHEMKLQT
-1358 NIQSRNFRIN
+1358 RNFRIN

-1378 GSGVEDFSHFQISI
+1378 GSNLEDFSHFQISI

-1403 IMSQADGSFKV
+1403 IMSQSDGSFKV

-1425 VEVQYAGRQI
+1425 VEVQYAGRMI
-1435 DGSPFYVDV
+1435 EGSPFYVDV

-1450 RVEHFKQG
+1450 RVDRFKQG
-1458 GIGQTASF
+1458 GIGETASF

-1472 VGVQDYSV
+1472 VGLQDYNV
-1480 VIRSPT
+1480 VIRSPS
-1486 GNIIDYNS
+1486 GNIVDFSS
-1494 TSSYSDVRKEI
+1494 TSSYSDLRKEI
-1505 TYVPTEA
+1505 MYVPMEA

-1535 DEGGLPSASGPGLYK
+1535 DEGGMPSASGPGLYK
-1550 GQEDKEAVFYVDVG
+1550 GLEDKETVFYVEMG
-1564 KRSGDLDIKVEGP
+1564 KRSGGLDIKVEGP
-1577 NSIAKTTVERAGEK
+1577 NSIAKTTVERAGDK
-1591 FIVNYTP
+1591 SVVQYIP
-1598 VEVGIFNIGILWNG
+1598 VEVGIFNISIMWNG
-1612 TPIPGSPFHPK
+1612 QHIPGSPFHPK
-1623 VFDPRKV
+1623 VIDARKV

-1659 ISQAG
+1659 VSQAG
-1664 PGSLRAEV
+1664 PGTLKAEV
-1672 VGPGSTVP
+1672 VGPGSSLPVSLS
-1680 ATVTDSYGQTLVAFV
+1680 DNYGQMMVGFI

-1719 GYAVPAFSDANK
+1719 GYAVPTFSDANK

-1739 KEATVREE
+1739 KEAIVREE
-1747 AEFVIDG
+1747 AEFIIDG
-1754 SQAGPEYQQPSS
+1754 SQAGPEYHQNR
-1766 APEVTLTGVRAEINV
+1766 APEVSLTGVRAEINV
-1781 KVVNLGGGKHRC
+1781 KVVSLGGGKHRC
-1793 TYVPVVP
+1793 TYIPVVP

-1819 KVNVMGTFYPNKVNV
+1819 KVNVIGTFYPQKVSV

-1844 GRSMDVAIDTR
+1844 GRPMDVAIDTR
-1855 KAGPGELTA
+1855 RAGPGELTA
-1864 YCMGPSKASYCE
+1864 FCMGPSKASYCE
-1876 LQDNHDGTFI
+1876 LKDNHDGTFV
-1886 LKIKP
+1886 LKVKA
-1891 QEPGKHVLQVKYG
+1891 QEPGRHVLQIKYG

-1909 GSPFVLKVNAQ
+1909 GSPFQLKVGAQ

-1984 RYDPTETGLYI
+1984 RYDPTETGLYVV
-1995 ISVRW
+1995 SVRW

-2010 QIHIV
+2010 QINIV
-2015 DTQQELEQILHDQ
+2015 DTQQELEQVLHDA
-2028 SFSHSSVTPRSYAQ
+2028 SFAQSSVTHRSFSQ
-2042 WREEI
+2042 WREDI

>member
-1 MASFRALSK
+1 MATFRAISR

-29 KNTFTNWVNEQ
+29 QNTFTNWVNEQ
-40 LRVAGVET
+40 LRVSGIET
-48 TDFVTEL
+48 TEFIKDLGT
-55 ENDFDTGV
+55 DFDTGV
-63 KLCFLVQGL
+63 KLCQLVESL
-72 QGKKV
+72 QGKKI
-77 GRIIKKPLNHHQ
+77 GRIIKKPMNHHQ
-89 QLENVTIALNA
+89 QLENVTIALTA

-141 FPTKKLMLAWLQ
+141 FPTKKLMIAWLQ
-153 AVIPECAI
+153 AVIPECGI
-161 TNFTTDWN
+161 GNFTTDWN
-169 SGVALHALIDYCR
+169 SGIALHALIDYCR
-182 PGLCPNWRQMS
+182 PGLYPNWRQIS

-249 ATMNMVRKLLKS
+249 ATMSMVRKLLKH
-261 GTINNFTSDWSD
+261 GNVTNFTTDWSD
-273 GRLLCNLCVSSGAT
+273 GRLLCNLCVSLGASVS
-287 IPGWPNLNGSHVE
+287 GWPTLTGNSIENQG
-300 VQQLGIDAA
+300 LGIQAA
-309 KRMGVEPIL
+309 QRLGVEPIL

-339 FSRFKPFRAPAEKV
+339 FNRFKPIRSPAEKV
-353 VMDVQPKNC
+353 VMDMQPKNC
-362 YIGIISTFSVRIED
+362 YIGIISTFTVRIED
-376 DDISS
+376 DEVSS
-381 SAIRADLKG
+381 SGVSADLKG

-407 ASFTPLETGIHR
+407 ASFTPTETGIHR

-446 FSSVD
+446 FSSID

-482 RVHNLRT
+482 RVQNLHT
-489 VYRNGDYVI
+489 VYRNGDYII
-498 NFTPSEVGVWQIS
+498 NFTPSEVGVWQVS
-511 VHYEGDHINGSPFN
+511 VHYEGDHISGSPFN

-532 AVRVFELEGGTV
+532 AVRVFGLEGGTV
-544 GMGLNFMVDTSEAG
+544 GMGLNFTVDTSEAG
-558 EGDLRVTVTHN
+558 EGDLRVTVTHD

-581 AGLYRVDFTPEGAG
+581 AGLYRADFTPEGAG
-595 TYKVNVFYNDIEVR
+595 TYRVNVFYNDIEVR

-630 SLVPVNRTARFE
+630 SLVPVNRTAKFV
-642 VDTQGSSSGKVDVEI
+642 VDTQGSSSGKVNVE
-657 TAPSGKN
+657 
-664 VIKKIETKGNGKFD
+664 
-678 VEYTPFETGDH
+678 
-689 QIMVYFCDQPV
+689 
-700 KGGPFSCKV
+700 
-709 YDAGQVIVSHM
+709 
-720 PSHATVNQPVSF
+720 
-732 NIDASEAGS
+732 
-741 GNIEIMVNKGR
+741 
-752 IACNVQNLGSYK
+752 
-764 FLASF
+764 
-769 VPTKV
+769 
-774 EKHTIEMKFNNLPVI
+774 
-789 GSPWIVQVTDPKSIS
+789 
-804 VTGGGIDFVLCNRKT
+804 
-819 NFVVNC
+819 
-825 DTNMS
+825 
-830 ENISVS
+830 
-836 ITGPSGRS
+836 ITGPSGQS
-844 VPCDISSGSQGQIV
+844 VPCDVSSGEQGQTV

-864 VGDHKIFIKYRD
+864 VGDHKISIMYRD

-893 ITVTPLQ
+893 IMVSPLQ
-900 DGMVGSPVE
+900 DGLVGSPVE

-919 GQLEIMVNNGNLRN
+919 GQLEIMVNDGNLRN
-933 TVELERAGV
+933 SVDMERTGV

-947 TPEEAGRQY
+947 TPQEAGRQY

-962 SEGLPG
+962 SEGVPG
-968 SPFSCLAM
+968 SPLSCVAV
-976 DAAGA
+976 DVAGA
-981 TISGLKTALPAN
+981 AITGLKTTLPAN
-993 KLTTFTIETPSSA
+993 KLTAFTIETPSAGVS
-1006 TEFSAVVDITS
+1006 EFSAVVDITS
-1017 PSGEKIPAK
+1017 PSGEKIPA
-1026 TTHTAV
+1026 TVTSTPV
-1032 DGMHV
+1032 DGQHV
-1037 EFTPREVGQYTIQ
+1037 EFVPREVGEYTIQ
-1050 VFCGKDDLCG
+1050 VFCGKDEICG
-1060 GPQYVNVFNPK
+1060 GPHYVNVFNPK

-1077 MPFHTFVGETCTF
+1077 MPFHCFLGEKCTF

-1109 KNHVPH
+1109 MNHVPH

-1120 GKGVYEVSFVGQEAV
+1120 GKGIYEISFVGQEAV

-1169 HQQFFS
+1169 RQQFFAI
-1175 VYQSAGFTFHG
+1175 YQSAGFTFHG
-1186 PSGLSEKF
+1186 PSGLSDQFK
-1194 TVSIE
+1194 VSIE
-1199 GPSGRKVDAKIRETS
+1199 GPSGKKIDAKIRES
-1214 AKTYCIE
+1214 SSKSYFIE
-1221 FEPNEVGSHLVEV
+1221 FEPLEVGSHLVQV
-1234 YFNGVML
+1234 YFNGMML

-1248 KVYDVN
+1248 KVYDADKVK
-1254 HVRVTRP
+1254 VIRP
-1261 DKAMVDESVR
+1261 DKSVVDER
-1271 LLIDVSRSGE
+1271 IKILIDVSRSGE
-1281 GELEMIVECDEETI
+1281 GELEMIVECDGETL
-1295 PSEMKETERGRIEA
+1295 PSEMKEMERGRIEA
-1309 FFIPRKPGLHKI
+1309 FFIPRRAGVHKI
-1321 SMTFNGDKVPGSPFM
+1321 SMTFNGEKVPGSPFI
-1336 VDVEGQIVKETA
+1336 VDVEGQMVKEVA
-1348 IMAKSEVQKM
+1348 IMAKPEFQK
-1358 NIQSRNFRIN
+1358 ISLETRNFRIN

-1378 GSGVEDFSHFQISI
+1378 GSSIEDFSHFQISI

-1403 IMSQADGSFKV
+1403 IISQADGSFKV

-1458 GIGQTASF
+1458 GVGETASF

-1472 VGVQDYSV
+1472 VGIQDYSV

-1486 GNIIDYNS
+1486 GSIVDYNS
-1494 TSSYSDVRKEI
+1494 ISAHSDVRKEI
-1505 TYVPTEA
+1505 TYVPSET

-1529 PVIHTI
+1529 PVMHNIE
-1535 DEGGLPSASGPGLYK
+1535 EGGLPTAAGPGLYK
-1550 GQEDKEAVFYVDVG
+1550 GQEDKEAVFSVDVG
-1564 KRSGDLDIKVEGP
+1564 KRSGDLDIKVDGP
-1577 NSIAKTTVERAGEK
+1577 NSIAKTTVERSGEK
-1591 FIVNYTP
+1591 FIVTYTP
-1598 VEVGIFNIGILWNG
+1598 VEVGIFNISILWNG
-1612 TPIPGSPFHPK
+1612 VAIPGSPFHPK
-1623 VFDPRKV
+1623 VIDPRKV

-1645 VGLVVGE
+1645 VALVVGE

-1659 ISQAG
+1659 VSQAG

-1672 VGPGSTVP
+1672 VGPGSTLPVS
-1680 ATVTDSYGQTLVAFV
+1680 VTDNYGQTVVAFV
-1695 PREEGNHYI
+1695 PQDEGNHYI
-1704 HLYWSDVALPNSPFL
+1704 HLHWSDIALPNSPFL
-1719 GYAVPAFSDANK
+1719 GYAVPGFADANK

-1747 AEFVIDG
+1747 ADFVIDG
-1754 SQAGPEYQQPSS
+1754 SQAGPDYRQHS
-1766 APEVTLTGVRAEINV
+1766 APDVTLTGVRAEINV
-1781 KVVNLGGGKHRC
+1781 KVVSLGGGKHRC
-1793 TYVPVVP
+1793 TYIPVVP
-1800 GAYLLN
+1800 GAYLLH

-1819 KVNVMGTFYPNKVNV
+1819 KVNVIGTFYPNKVTV

-1864 YCMGPSKASYCE
+1864 FCMGPAKASYCE
-1876 LQDNHDGTFI
+1876 LQDNHDGTFV
-1886 LKIKP
+1886 LKVKP
-1891 QEPGKHVLQVKYG
+1891 QEPGRHVLQIKYG
-1904 GEHVN
+1904 GEHIN
-1909 GSPFVLKVNAQ
+1909 GSPFVLKVGAQ

-1984 RYDPTETGLYI
+1984 RFDPTETGLYI
-1995 ISVRW
+1995 VSVRW

-2010 QIHIV
+2010 QINIV
-2015 DTQQELEQILHDQ
+2015 DTQQELEQVLHEA
-2028 SFSHSSVTPRSYAQ
+2028 SFSQSSVTPRSYAQ